1 MLKSSDIQ
9 ALQRFAGLSGG
20 GGGQQQATPTG
31 RDHVA
36 APALEISNVT
46 TGSGTRN
53 VSFESLSRSKL
64 RSAEAGTDSRPSP
77 EPEDVDVAA
86 LEQTYRRER
95 ARQREQAL
103 MAARAATPMRKR
115 QEMRN
120 DPGDEAVV
128 QRPHKTKPRNRR
140 RPLADAQPLVLRA
153 NRLSLPKAGTHAR
166 RRSSA
171 KDAAEDARDFR
182 ACLLDTPTHIVHR
195 PVRPDDPH
203 WEVVQLQQALAAAEE
218 RALLH
223 EEFAAAEHAERCAAD
238 MAHRRYLQQT
248 HQLQQHVA
256 SLVQA
261 MSSVKTDAEDLLAQ
275 WQRHGP
281 SAIVRHLEPALRGML
296 DTLNVAEH
304 VMRAEIDYV
313 REPLPARGGEG
324 KAAKSVPD
332 SASPGEEH
340 AVPDACAR
348 TPNDR
353 WEEWWP
359 VRETPIG
366 GRAEINQPPGTLRTG
381 TPRWWD
387 GPQEA
392 SPLAPILQ
400 DSRHDEYHVGSGTP
414 DADMLLFGQRRRP
427 YA

>member
-9 ALQRFAGLSGG
+9 ALQRLAGLSGG
-20 GGGQQQATPTG
+20 GCGRRQATPTG
-31 RDHVA
+31 RDGVV

-46 TGSGTRN
+46 AGSGTGN

-64 RSAEAGTDSRPSP
+64 RLTEDGTDRPPSP

-86 LEQTYRRER
+86 LEQTYRRQR

-103 MAARAATPMRKR
+103 VAARAATPMRKR
-115 QEMRN
+115 QEMH
-120 DPGDEAVV
+120 DEPGDEAAV
-128 QRPHKTKPRNRR
+128 QRPRKTKPRNRR
-140 RPLADAQPLVLRA
+140 RPLADTQPRVLRA
-153 NRLSLPKAGTHAR
+153 NRLSLPKTGIHAH
-166 RRSSA
+166 RRSST
-171 KDAAEDARDFR
+171 KDATDDARDFR

-324 KAAKSVPD
+324 SAAKSVPG

-348 TPNDR
+348 TPSDR
-353 WEEWWP
+353 WEAWWP
-359 VRETPIG
+359 VRETSIG
-366 GRAEINQPPGTLRTG
+366 GRAEINRPPGTLCTG
-381 TPRWWD
+381 TPQWWN

-392 SPLAPILQ
+392 SPLAPILH
-400 DSRHDEYHVGSGTP
+400 DSRHDEYYVGNSTP
-414 DADMLLFGQRRRP
+414 DPDMLLFGQRRHP